1 MNSMQ
6 KISLTAALYA
16 ILSSPSF
23 AFFDEL
29 VVGATSIT
37 NNLIS
42 SGANVTN
49 NTVNTASTTMIS
61 LSSNPGKMADRVG
74 LMADRIG
81 FMADRIVTTEG
92 IMAGLAHKVIDSAPQ
107 QRPIQQYASGYAPAY
122 APAYVAYATPMP
134 ASYQTTGYGYNNAPR
149 QVANVNPYMTSYAAE
164 PAPIV
169 QGHAANYG
177 YAQPDN
183 NRYSA
188 SHMIYG
194 NAGATYTAARNTS
207 TPAANPY
214 ASGYGFAAKPA
225 VTTAINSCGFSYGL
239 PRSC

>member
-1 MNSMQ
+1 MNTVQ
-6 KISLTAALYA
+6 KISLSAALLA
-16 ILSSPSF
+16 TLSSPSF

-29 VVGATSIT
+29 LVGATSIT

-42 SGANVTN
+42 SGASVTN

-107 QRPIQQYASGYAPAY
+107 QRPVQQYAS
-122 APAYVAYATPMP
+122 
-134 ASYQTTGYGYNNAPR
+134 GYGYNNAPR
-149 QVANVNPYMTSYAAE
+149 QVANGNPYMTSYAAE
-164 PAPIV
+164 PAPIA
-169 QGHAANYG
+169 QGYAANYG

-194 NAGATYTAARNTS
+194 NAGATYAAARNT
-207 TPAANPY
+207 PAPTANPY
-214 ASGYGFAAKPA
+214 ASGYGFSAKPA
-225 VTTAINSCGFSYGL
+225 VKAASNICGFSYGL
-239 PRSC
+239 PHSC